1 MSFLEALEGR
11 GRPAV
16 VVEGVEAER
25 REERVEVKAR
35 EVEENSLGVFLA
47 LRIP

>member
-11 GRPAV
+11 GRAAL
-16 VVEGVEAER
+16 VEGVEEVR

-35 EVEENSLGVFLA
+35 EVEEDSSLGMFFG
-47 LRIP
+47 LRVP